1 MGLGGVLG
9 GELYHRG
16 VSPDRGSPTL
26 RGCSSPCLSPV
37 PGASCPHEV
46 GSEGPHLVWGPLV
59 IPS

>member
-9 GELYHRG
+9 AKLHHRG
-16 VSPDRGSPTL
+16 VSPDRGFPAL
-26 RGCSSPCLSPV
+26 WGCSS
-37 PGASCPHEV
+37 HEV